1 MIVAIIPVMDT
12 LRLIAR
18 KNPML
23 GLIIE
28 ARIAIRKACPR
39 LFANKRAIAA
49 GPMKNEITIIAPT
62 LLKDVT
68 ATKDV
73 IVIRL

>member
-1 MIVAIIPVMDT
+1 
-12 LRLIAR
+12 
-18 KNPML
+18 ML
-23 GLIIE
+23 GFIIE
-28 ARIAIRKACPR
+28 ARVASKKASLR
-39 LFANKRAIAA
+39 LLANKRAIAA

>member
-12 LRLIAR
+12 LSLMAR
-18 KNPML
+18 KKPRL
-23 GLIIE
+23 GLMTE
-28 ARIAIRKACPR
+28 ARVASKKASLR
-39 LFANKRAIAA
+39 LLANKRAIAA